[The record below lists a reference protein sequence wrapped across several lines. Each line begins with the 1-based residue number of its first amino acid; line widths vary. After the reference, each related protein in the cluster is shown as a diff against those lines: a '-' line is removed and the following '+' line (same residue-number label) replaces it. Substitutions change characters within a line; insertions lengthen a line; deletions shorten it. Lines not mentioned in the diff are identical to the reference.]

1 MRAVVLDVGETL
13 IDETS
18 EWGAW
23 AEWLG
28 VPRHTFSAM
37 FGAVIAAGRDH
48 SQVFQIFRPG
58 LQVDAERWKRVES
71 GRLGDIDE
79 KDVYAD
85 VRPTLEEL
93 RRLGYQVGVAGNQPA
108 LVHDLLLDLRLPVDW
123 IATSA
128 RWGVEKPSP
137 GFFEH
142 VISTCGCTAAEIA
155 YVGDRLDNDI
165 LPARAAGLR
174 TIFIRRGPWAT
185 WHAHESDSMPADLS
199 IDSLDELK
207 DRLSLVHD

>member
-1 MRAVVLDVGETL
+1 VFDVGETL

-23 AEWLG
+23 ADWLG

-37 FGAVIAAGRDH
+37 FGAVIAAGRDNR
-48 SQVFQIFRPG
+48 QVFQIFRPG
-58 LQVDAERWKRVES
+58 IQLDTERWKRVES
-71 GRLGDIDE
+71 GRLSTIDE
-79 KDVYAD
+79 KDLYAD

-93 RRLGYQVGVAGNQPA
+93 RRVGYKVGVAGNQPA
-108 LVHDLLLDLRLPVDW
+108 RVHDLLLDLRLPVDW

-128 RWGVEKPSP
+128 QWGVEKPSR
-137 GFFEH
+137 GFFERI
-142 VISTCGCTAAEIA
+142 ISTCGYPATEVA

-174 TIFIRRGPWAT
+174 TVFIRRGPWAT
-185 WHAHESDSMPADLS
+185 WLAHELDSMPADIS
-199 IDSLDELK
+199 IDSLDELT
-207 DRLSLVHD
+207 DRLSPVHD